1 MIKETTQLDHV
12 IPEGLSSEA
21 TALTREGWHLR
32 ALSLQVA
39 MWAGPG
45 FGEKLG
51 LLLGGREAFTLGGLR
66 SLSGEQAGEALGT

>member
-21 TALTREGWHLR
+21 TALTREGWHP
-32 ALSLQVA
+32 
-39 MWAGPG
+39 GPQLG
-45 FGEKLG
+45 RSNVGWPWFGEKLG

>member
-1 MIKETTQLDHV
+1 MA
-12 IPEGLSSEA
+12 P
-21 TALTREGWHLR
+21 R
-32 ALSLQVA
+32 ALSWEGA

-51 LLLGGREAFTLGGLR
+51 LLLGGREAFTLGSLR